1 MNRRFN
7 FIINCSLVAM
17 MAASLTGCSSTGGS
31 GQQASGD
38 SKPGLFDSIVSGTLG
53 AAGLD
58 SNTTKAVNAG
68 VAMGTKA
75 WELEQLTPENEYYIG
90 RAVAANLIA
99 RYGVVSNAKA
109 TRYVSL
115 VGYTC
120 AMASAM
126 PETFDGYRFII
137 LDSDEINAFGAPGG
151 YVLVTRGM
159 LKECASEDALAAVL
173 SHEIGHV
180 QNRDGLNAIKSSQMW
195 KTGLQQ
201 GANLAAQGDI
211 AAATGLFNTLIDGFV
226 EQIIDKGYSRDAEAK
241 ADAAGVTIMVAA
253 GYDPHG
259 MLAMLEELRATWTS
273 GSAMGKTHPSPDQ
286 RITKVSAQIKS
297 PPAAASAAQQAR
309 FDAALGPII
318 AK

>member
-1 MNRRFN
+1 VNRIAS
-7 FIINCSLVAM
+7 FITRG
-17 MAASLTGCSSTGGS
+17 AAALLIALQSGCSSTGGTGS
-31 GQQASGD
+31 SSSD
-38 SKPGLFDSIVSGTLG
+38 SKPGFLDSIVSGTLG
-53 AAGLD
+53 AAGVD
-58 SNTTKAVNAG
+58 SNTTKAVSAG
-68 VAMGTKA
+68 VAMGAKA
-75 WELEQLTPENEYYIG
+75 WELDQLTPENEYYIG

-99 RYGVVSNAKA
+99 RYGVSTDANAI
-109 TRYVSL
+109 RYVSL

-137 LDSDEINAFGAPGG
+137 LDSDEVNAFGAPGG

-159 LKECASEDALAAVL
+159 LKDCDSEDALAAVL

-211 AAATGLFNTLIDGFV
+211 AAATGLFNKLIDGFV

-241 ADAAGVTIMVAA
+241 ADAAGVTIMTAA

-259 MLAMLEELRATWTS
+259 MLAMLEEMRATWTT
-273 GSAMGKTHPSPDQ
+273 GSAMGKTHPTPDQ
-286 RITKVSAQIKS
+286 RITKVNALIKS
-297 PPAAASAAQQAR
+297 PPAAASVAQQKR